1 MGFTPEQVRRL
12 NFKVQAGNVIDADV
26 GNFWYQS
33 RLENSPAVKQERILN
48 QFSTVTSNV
57 PTSLSNLVALTGAGQ
72 PLDGIVQ
79 DVYTG
84 TQCRLDRVTPG
95 LDNTWVSY
103 NTYNDP
109 SSGRKDLWINPAGVT
124 DSSGDPSPYYRITL
138 YSGNPSSGGVA
149 ISTSVGQGTGTNA
162 EVGWVWN
169 YDQGLLF
176 LANDLVTEISTNSST
191 YPAGLDFYV
200 RGFRYIGTTGTGA
213 GTTYT
218 IDVPTT
224 TTNIN
229 LKGSDGTDDPIT
241 LTGGTDITIT
251 RVSDSE
257 LKFDFSGSTGT
268 TFQAGD
274 GINIDTTTSPDTI
287 EIDLSAG
294 CGSFGPNLG
303 FDASGDLE
311 FLGMHIFDEGTSVGT
326 FPVVNF
332 IGAEVLAQANTP
344 NAPCQVDVYIPP
356 PTFQSHFNTTDGV
369 GNGEC
374 NCNTTSFN
382 DPRISE
388 PTTEG
393 TPFRTGGG
401 SNALW
406 GGGGVND
413 KHAAYQDSS
422 DGTQANGTRTF
433 TTVNDVTGF
442 GGDSSLVVNV
452 YDADGVTVLDTH
464 TLSNIQANNSGGSVS
479 SSGNITIFVNNYA
492 TDTTKFKAKPSF
504 SIKFGKILSD
514 QVPTRN
520 GGRFHVEL
528 IHNTDT
534 ATDGTG
540 PYKYFGPNGN
550 TLPTSQTYSAELQ
563 DVFFDAND
571 LGGYPATPAINGS
584 TTIVENPAAIQSKH
598 LSGVEYYVDGS
609 QFMVDVT
616 NIDDLN
622 ANTQGRGGTN
632 EWNFRAQGG
641 DYNLPTLQL
650 KAWNPSSGSFN
661 VFTDKFDLQN
671 LDFDYDNWPI
681 DDSPW
686 RFRNTDAFVD
696 AKVYDPWNQ
705 GATVNSAGASILIDT
720 YDPTGNSSKLA
731 ETFIDEEFRLVKG
744 ATSYTGW
751 TTTTA
756 LSNAVTGNAVTSTGV
771 STGPFSDMCTV
782 GSNIVRAD
790 KFFKDNGSSGNTPS
804 GGYNNLTGSLV
815 SYKPNGG
822 SGAPFPNPDYSGF
835 TNTPV
840 YHRLFEVSAS
850 NTGRPIASFE
860 LGFKGSFPTTG
871 NVYDE
876 LVNNNLIV
884 YIRKKQCATTGVNI
898 EAGAI
903 PHSLHNGNMSGANAA
918 FNASYANPPTGVDA
932 SDGSAQ
938 CRTTASAPSI
948 SGGYYVIGGSFGQPT
963 DQCVDGFYIE
973 VHYQNASIRLD
984 DIKCKVNFAAG
995 NPTFEGSSS

>member
-57 PTSLSNLVALTGAGQ
+57 PTSLSNLVAMTGAGQ

-95 LDNTWVSY
+95 LDNTWVAY

-149 ISTSVGQGTGTNA
+149 ISTTVGQGSGANA

-218 IDVPTT
+218 LDVPLA

-251 RVSDSE
+251 RVNDSE
-257 LKFDFSGSTGT
+257 LQIDFSGVSGD
-268 TFQAGD
+268 FQAGD
-274 GINIDTTTSPDTI
+274 GIEIISATGSPSTI
-287 EIDLSAG
+287 AVDLAAG

-303 FDASGDLE
+303 FDGSGDLD
-311 FLGMHIFDEGTSVGT
+311 FLGMHVFDEGVNIGT
-326 FPVVNF
+326 FPVINF

-356 PTFQSHFNTTDGV
+356 PTFASHFNTTDGV

-374 NCNTTSFN
+374 NCNTTSF
-382 DPRISE
+382 DTPRTSK
-388 PTTEG
+388 PTSEG
-393 TPFRTGGG
+393 TPFKTGGG
-401 SNALW
+401 SNVLW
-406 GGGGVND
+406 AATDN
-413 KHAAYQDSS
+413 HASYQDSS

-442 GGDSSLVVNV
+442 GGNSSLVVNV
-452 YDADGVTVLDTH
+452 YDADGTTVLDTH
-464 TLSNIQANNSGGSVS
+464 TLSNIQTNNAGSVS
-479 SSGNITIFVNNYA
+479 SSGNIIIGVTNYA
-492 TDTTKFKAKPSF
+492 ADTTKFKATPLFTVKG
-504 SIKFGKILSD
+504 GKVLSD
-514 QVPTRN
+514 AGFN
-520 GGRFHVEL
+520 GGRYHVEL

-571 LGGYPATPAINGS
+571 LGGYPATPGIFAS
-584 TTIVENPAAIQSKH
+584 PTIAESSIPANILTKH

-609 QFMVDVT
+609 QFEVDVT
-616 NIDDLN
+616 NIIELN
-622 ANTQGRGGTN
+622 ANTQGRAGASV
-632 EWNFRAQGG
+632 WNFRAQGV
-641 DYNLPTLQL
+641 DYNLPQLQL
-650 KAWNPSSGSFN
+650 EAWNPSVGSFSGTN
-661 VFTDKFDLQN
+661 WPDEYNASAVA
-671 LDFDYDNWPI
+671 FDYDNWAI
-681 DDSPW
+681 TNSNW
-686 RFRNTDAFVD
+686 RFRNTDATFNAQVW
-696 AKVYDPWNQ
+696 DPWNA
-705 GATVNSAGASILIDT
+705 GNNVTSAPAPILIDT
-720 YDPTGNSSKLA
+720 YNTTGNSNSLR
-731 ETFIDEEFRLVKG
+731 ETFVDEEFRLIRG
-744 ATSYTGW
+744 ASAY
-751 TTTTA
+751 
-756 LSNAVTGNAVTSTGV
+756 STWV
-771 STGPFSDMCTV
+771 STATLGSGISNQTGSSSPFDDGCVV
-782 GSNIVRAD
+782 GSNLVRAD

-804 GGYNNLTGSLV
+804 GGYGNLTGSLA
-815 SYKPNGG
+815 SYKPDKNGT
-822 SGAPFPNPDYSGF
+822 NPDYSSY
-835 TNTPV
+835 TNTAT
-840 YHRLFEVSAS
+840 YHRLFETTSQPTKV
-850 NTGRPIASFE
+850 IASFE
-860 LGFKGSFPTTG
+860 LAFTG
-871 NVYDE
+871 NFVGGNAFTDLANE
-876 LVNNNLIV
+876 DFKM
-884 YIRKKQCATTGVNI
+884 YIRKKVATTGSNQGH
-898 EAGAI
+898 GAV
-903 PHSLHNGNMSGANAA
+903 PHSLHG
-918 FNASYANPPTGVDA
+918 ASYNFANFTDPPSGVDA
-932 SDGSAQ
+932 ADGSAQ
-938 CRTTASAPSI
+938 CRTGSTPSNTVT
-948 SGGYYVIGGSFGQPT
+948 GTFGGSNAQG
-963 DQCVDGFYIE
+963 GFYVEI
-973 VHYQNASIRLD
+973 QI
-984 DIKCKVNFAAG
+984 I
-995 NPTFEGSSS
+995 NPSVRIDRIIATLVFNDGSTQTG

>member
-57 PTSLSNLVALTGAGQ
+57 PTSLSNLVAMTGAGQ

-95 LDNTWVSY
+95 LDNTWVAY

-109 SSGRKDLWINPAGVT
+109 SSGRKDLWINPAGVP

-138 YSGNPSSGGVA
+138 YSGNPSAGGVP
-149 ISTSVGQGTGTNA
+149 ISTSVGQGTGNDP

-218 IDVPTT
+218 LDVPAA

-229 LKGSDGTDDPIT
+229 LKGSDGTDDAIT

-257 LKFDFSGSTGT
+257 LQFDFSGSTGGDI
-268 TFQAGD
+268 QAGD
-274 GINIDTTTSPDTI
+274 GIEIITATGSPSTI
-287 EIDLSAG
+287 AVDLSAG

-303 FDASGDLE
+303 FDTSGDLD
-311 FLGMHIFDEGTSVGT
+311 FLGMHVFDEGTNVGT
-326 FPVVNF
+326 FPVINF

-374 NCNTTSFN
+374 NCNTTSF
-382 DPRISE
+382 DTPRISE

-393 TPFRTGGG
+393 NPFRTGGG

-406 GGGGVND
+406 GGGGAND
-413 KHAAYQDSS
+413 KHAAYQDAS
-422 DGTQANGTRTF
+422 GTGTGQRTF

-442 GGDSSLVVNV
+442 GGNSSLVVNV
-452 YDADGVTVLDTH
+452 YDADGTTVLDTH
-464 TLSNIQANNSGGSVS
+464 TLSNIQANNPGSVS
-479 SSGNITIFVNNYA
+479 SSGRITIIVANYA

-504 SIKFGKILSD
+504 EIDFGLILSD
-514 QVPTRN
+514 N
-520 GGRFHVEL
+520 GYSGGRFHVEL

-571 LGGYPATPAINGS
+571 LGGHPATPFISS
-584 TTIVENPAAIQSKH
+584 TPLIEENPSAIQSKH

-609 QFMVDVT
+609 EFMVDVN
-616 NIDDLN
+616 NINDLN

-632 EWNFRAQGG
+632 EWNFRLQSQ
-641 DYNLPTLQL
+641 DFNLPTLQL
-650 KAWNPSSGSFN
+650 KAWLTGTGQVGTFVNW
-661 VFTDKFDLQN
+661 TDKWN
-671 LDFDYDNWPI
+671 VGGVNFDYDNWAI
-681 DDSPW
+681 NNTPW
-686 RFRNTDAFVD
+686 RFRDTTGIYQAR
-696 AKVYDPWNQ
+696 VYDPWNNGPQ
-705 GATVNSAGASILIDT
+705 PSSAPDFILIDT
-720 YDPTGNSSKLA
+720 YDETGNSSKLA

-756 LSNAVTGNAVTSTGV
+756 LSNNVTGNAVTSTGV
-771 STGPFSDMCTV
+771 STGPFSDICTV

-790 KFFKDNGSSGNTPS
+790 KFFKDSGSSNNSPG

-815 SYKPNGG
+815 FYKPDDV
-822 SGAPFPNPDYSGF
+822 GANPNPDYSGF

-850 NTGRPIASFE
+850 NIGRPIASFE
-860 LGFKGSFPTTG
+860 LGFRGSFPTTG

-898 EAGAI
+898 DAGAI
-903 PHSLHNGNMSGANAA
+903 PHSLHNGNMSGANAN
-918 FNASYANPPTGVDA
+918 FNASYANPPTAVDA

-938 CRTTASAPSI
+938 CRTTASAPSL

-973 VHYQNASIRLD
+973 VHYQNASIRID